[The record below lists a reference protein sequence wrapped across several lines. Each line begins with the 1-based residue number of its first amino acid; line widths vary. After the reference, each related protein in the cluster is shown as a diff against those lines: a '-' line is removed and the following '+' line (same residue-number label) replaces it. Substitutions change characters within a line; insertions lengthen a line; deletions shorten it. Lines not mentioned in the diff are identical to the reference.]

1 MIDRSLN
8 YGRDIVGR
16 FLEMSAPYQTV
27 LDIGAGGGA
36 DLLIARSRSD
46 QAKLLA
52 LEGHL
57 PNVEHLRDLGIV
69 AHPHRLESD
78 TFPFADESVD
88 IVIANQILEHTKEV
102 FWIMHEISRVL
113 RVGGRLIVGVPNLA
127 AFHNRIL
134 LLLGRQ
140 PSPIKTFSAHIRGF
154 TRGDVL
160 NFIEAGFAGGYR
172 LRGFRGAN
180 FYPFPPFIAMPAA
193 RLLPSLAWGIFF
205 LLEKSRTY
213 NREFLDVLSI
223 QNFETPFYA
232 GTE

>member
-57 PNVEHLRDLGIV
+57 PNVEKLRELGIV
-69 AHPHRLESD
+69 AHPHRLEHD
-78 TFPFADESVD
+78 AFPFADESVD

-160 NFIEAGFAGGYR
+160 NFMEAGFAFQ
-172 LRGFRGAN
+172 RG
-180 FYPFPPFIAMPAA
+180 
-193 RLLPSLAWGIFF
+193 
-205 LLEKSRTY
+205 
-213 NREFLDVLSI
+213 
-223 QNFETPFYA
+223 
-232 GTE
+232 